1 MITGQNFIGIGV
13 GALVFNQDAFVF
25 LAKRGDAA
33 RNERGCWEFPGG
45 GLVYGERLHDAVRR
59 EFVEE
64 YGLQIDVV
72 ELLGAFDHILR
83 EEGQH
88 WVSITFIARYK
99 SGIAKILEPAK
110 CSAIGWFR
118 LSALPSP
125 RTRITEDNLKTYY
138 TKYGERVSW

>member
-1 MITGQNFIGIGV
+1 MMAGRDFIGVGV
-13 GALVFNQDAFVF
+13 GALVFSQDGLVF

-33 RNERGCWEFPGG
+33 TNESGCWEFPGG
-45 GLVYGERLHDAVRR
+45 RLEYGEKLLDAIKR

-64 YGLQIDVV
+64 YGLYIDVV
-72 ELLGAFDHILR
+72 ELLGAFDHILP

-88 WVSITFIARYK
+88 WVSITFIARHI

-110 CSAIGWFR
+110 CSAMGWFS

-125 RTRITEDNLKTYY
+125 RTRITEDNLITYY
-138 TKYGERVSW
+138 AKYDGTAW